1 MSAAVPGTVRHSRFA
16 GSWYPGDAQD
26 LKRTVEDYIARV
38 DQPLLPDRPLGL
50 ISPHAGYV
58 YSGQTAAYAYRQ
70 LEGRSVSTV
79 VILAPS
85 HRAWFDPPAVSM
97 EAAYETPLGR
107 VPIDRDWVEALSAR
121 IPLQPIR
128 GDREHALEI
137 QLPFLQVMLGSFRLV
152 PLLVSADDPDKAR
165 QLAHALSE
173 TASQAPGAGRDLLL
187 VASSDMHHIPDY
199 DEVLRRDEP
208 VVDAVAAYD
217 LPALTRLLMD
227 RHCSVC
233 GRIPILVVLEAC
245 KLLGADFV
253 RVLHHTT
260 SGDVTG
266 ERRAGEYTVGYMAA
280 AVFQRT
286 SPSLP
291 PGQPDAADAGPA

>member
-1 MSAAVPGTVRHSRFA
+1 MTAVVPGSVRRSLYA
-16 GSWYPGDAQD
+16 GSWYPGTEQA
-26 LKRTVEDYIARV
+26 LRRTVADYLARV
-38 DQPLLPDRPLGL
+38 DQPPVPGRLLGL

-70 LEGRSVSTV
+70 LEGRPVSTV
-79 VILAPS
+79 VVLAPS
-85 HRAWFDPPAVSM
+85 HRTWFDTCAVSM
-97 EAAYETPLGR
+97 EEAYETPLGR
-107 VPIDRDWVEALSAR
+107 VPIDREWVGALADR

-128 GDREHALEI
+128 GDEEHALEI

-152 PLLVSADDPDKAR
+152 PLLVSTGDPEAAW
-165 QLAHALSE
+165 QLARALSE
-173 TASQAPGAGRDLLL
+173 VASQAPSEGGGLLL

-199 DEVLRRDEP
+199 DEVLCRDRP

-217 LPALTRLLMD
+217 LQALTPLLMS

-233 GRIPILVVLEAC
+233 GRIPILVVLHAC
-245 KLLGADFV
+245 RLLGANSV
-253 RVLHHTT
+253 QVLHHTT

-266 ERRAGEYTVGYMAA
+266 QRRAGEYTVGYLAA

-286 SPSLP
+286 LPSPP
-291 PGQPDAADAGPA
+291 ADRPEGIGAEAL